1 MPEDLP
7 DLGHKQF
14 ADGIPLLPPF
24 HDYPRLTAG
33 HHVAGDG
40 TRRRVAV
47 GAGRPQFIISMVWRC
62 GAALLAHR
70 GLIGDVA
77 GQLPTGQL

>member
-47 GAGRPQFIISMVWRC
+47 GAGRPRFIISMVWR
-62 GAALLAHR
+62 AALLAS
-70 GLIGDVA
+70 IEA
-77 GQLPTGQL
+77 